1 MSASLSRHA
10 TQALTSSSGDGI
22 LFPVVVASTVA
33 VAAGVS
39 MVIRPKRNDAST
51 ESSEDNLDSPTST
64 VDAVDQDS
72 SDAVQMSQGMQIK
85 KYDVL
90 LFDLNYSQ

>member
-10 TQALTSSSGDGI
+10 TRAVASSSGDGI

-39 MVIRPKRNDAST
+39 LAIRPKRNGGGT
-51 ESSEDNLDSPTST
+51 DSKENSLGSQTLT
-64 VDAVDQDS
+64 IDAVDQES
-72 SDAVQMSQGMQIK
+72 SSVEEMTQGK
-85 KYDVL
+85 LVRNHRFL
-90 LFDLNYSQ
+90 SVG